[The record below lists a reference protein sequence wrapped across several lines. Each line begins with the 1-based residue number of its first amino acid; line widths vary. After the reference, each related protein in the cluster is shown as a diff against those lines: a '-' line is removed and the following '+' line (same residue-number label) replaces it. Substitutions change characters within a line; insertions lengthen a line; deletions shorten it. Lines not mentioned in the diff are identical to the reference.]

1 MGNDYGRSVHH
12 AHDLTGR
19 GPLGD
24 WQRSASKSGPVEE
37 AGESPHHA
45 PMSDITRSELDAR
58 LSASEAKV
66 DRIVERMRAD
76 AAELRADLKADSAT
90 LRADMREALS
100 DIKASGESAKANA
113 DRFYAEAKTL
123 LAESRAALT
132 EIRLAGEQ
140 NKTVMMGMG
149 YKVITW
155 TLGTILAIGGVSVG
169 VYNALK
175 PKGPFPPPAPAQ
187 LIAPELILR
196 QQAPLTAPTDTP
208 PPPAKP

>member
-1 MGNDYGRSVHH
+1 
-12 AHDLTGR
+12 
-19 GPLGD
+19 
-24 WQRSASKSGPVEE
+24 
-37 AGESPHHA
+37 
-45 PMSDITRSELDAR
+45 MSDISRSELDAR
-58 LSASEAKV
+58 LASSEAKV

-90 LRADMREALS
+90 LRADVREALA

-155 TLGTILAIGGVSVG
+155 TLGTILAIGGFSVG

-175 PKGPFPPPAPAQ
+175 PKNQISMPAPAQ

-196 QQAPLTAPTDTP
+196 QQAPPTEP
-208 PPPAKP
+208 AESKPAPAKP

>member
-1 MGNDYGRSVHH
+1 MGNDYGRSALH
-12 AHDLTGR
+12 ANDLAGR

-24 WQRSASKSGPVEE
+24 WQRSASKNGPVEE
-37 AGESPHHA
+37 AGESPHHVL
-45 PMSDITRSELDAR
+45 MSDITRSELDAR

-100 DIKASGESAKANA
+100 DIKASGESARTNA

-175 PKGPFPPPAPAQ
+175 PKSPLLPSVPAQ
-187 LIAPELILR
+187 LVTPELILR
-196 QQAPLTAPTDTP
+196 QQAPAAAPTDS
-208 PPPAKP
+208 PPPAAKP

>member
-1 MGNDYGRSVHH
+1 
-12 AHDLTGR
+12 
-19 GPLGD
+19 
-24 WQRSASKSGPVEE
+24 
-37 AGESPHHA
+37 
-45 PMSDITRSELDAR
+45 MSDITRSELDAR

-100 DIKASGESAKANA
+100 DIKASGESARTNA

-155 TLGTILAIGGVSVG
+155 TLGTILAIGGVSIG

-175 PKGPFPPPAPAQ
+175 PKSPLLPSVPAQ
-187 LIAPELILR
+187 LVAPELILR
-196 QQAPLTAPTDTP
+196 QQAPAAAPTDS
-208 PPPAKP
+208 PPPAAKP